1 MMFFP
6 RALAMAAAATAALTA
21 TAPAYAQAKAAPST
35 SVQLRGTI
43 AKVDSHALTLKQAGD
58 GKLVTVA
65 LPAHA
70 KTLSVS
76 RASLADIKPDSYIG
90 TAATQRSDG
99 TLKALEVHIFAPSMR
114 GSGEGFRP
122 WQGAGGATGTMTNG
136 TVGAMN
142 KSIVGSMVNGTVT
155 ASGGQGVGTTLVV
168 KYRGG
173 QQTVAV
179 PPDVPVV
186 YMEPGKRSL
195 LKRGTAVLV
204 RAARGKKGEWVALT
218 VVAGKGGIVP
228 PM

>member
-1 MMFFP
+1 MMFFS
-6 RALAMAAAATAALTA
+6 RALATAATAAALTA
-21 TAPAYAQAKAAPST
+21 IVPTHAQPAPPTK
-35 SVQLRGTI
+35 LRGTI
-43 AKVDSHALTLKQAGD
+43 VGISSHALTLKQAGD
-58 GKLVTVA
+58 GKPVTVV

-70 KTLSVS
+70 RMLSVS

-90 TAATQRSDG
+90 TAATQRPDG
-99 TLKALEVHIFAPSMR
+99 TLKALEVHIFAPGMR
-114 GSGEGFRP
+114 GTGEGFRP

-136 TVGAMN
+136 TVGSMN
-142 KSIVGSMVNGTVT
+142 KSTVGSMVNGTVSV
-155 ASGGQGVGTTLVV
+155 SGGQGVGSTLVV

-186 YMEPGKRSL
+186 YMGPGKRSQ
-195 LKRGTAVLV
+195 LKPGTAVLV
-204 RAARGKKGEWVALT
+204 FAAPDKKGEWTART